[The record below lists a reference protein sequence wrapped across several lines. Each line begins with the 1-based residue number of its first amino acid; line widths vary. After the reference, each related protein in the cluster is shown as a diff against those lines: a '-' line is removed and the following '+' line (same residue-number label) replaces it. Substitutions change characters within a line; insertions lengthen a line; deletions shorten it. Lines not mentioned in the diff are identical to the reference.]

1 MTVEKNQSVKTSRLT
16 PKTSEIGYRN
26 VKLILLESEQS
37 KQNSSQ
43 IGSIAGDF
51 KLIRTLTPQVQR
63 L

>member
-1 MTVEKNQSVKTSRLT
+1 MTVEKNQSVKTSRQT

-43 IGSIAGDF
+43 VGPIDGDF
-51 KLIRTLTPQVQR
+51 KPVRTLTPQV
-63 L
+63 